1 MPVTSPPTGP
11 VEWVAITFPGP
22 TLGTGVAAP
31 PGQVVE
37 AKTVRV
43 LDAVVVHKAAD
54 GTVTEGERGRRGPG
68 LLGTVARTAVVAGTA
83 TAVAGRVDA
92 AQQAAAQRQ
101 QEGAAAQ
108 EQLRQMQLQA
118 QIDSQV
124 DTRLTGAV
132 QAAPPQAAPA
142 PARPSV
148 DELHAQ
154 LTKLGELRTAGLLTD
169 GEFAEQKARLLA

>member
-1 MPVTSPPTGP
+1 MRRG
-11 VEWVAITFPGP
+11 FG
-22 TLGTGVAAP
+22 
-31 PGQVVE
+31 
-37 AKTVRV
+37 
-43 LDAVVVHKAAD
+43 
-54 GTVTEGERGRRGPG
+54 RGRRGPG

-154 LTKLGELRTAGLLTD
+154 LGELRTAGLLTD

>member
-1 MPVTSPPTGP
+1 MRRG
-11 VEWVAITFPGP
+11 FG
-22 TLGTGVAAP
+22 
-31 PGQVVE
+31 
-37 AKTVRV
+37 
-43 LDAVVVHKAAD
+43 
-54 GTVTEGERGRRGPG
+54 RGRRGPG

-83 TAVAGRVDA
+83 TPVAGRVDA

-124 DTRLTGAV
+124 DARLTGAV